1 MSAPRHVRKQ
11 LIIPAEIDQ
20 RLAAI
25 AVDTGTTSS
34 EVVRKAITLYI
45 IATEKKQQ
53 GLKLG
58 FARSDQTLETEV
70 IGLSEHSLSRQI
82 SNCQS
87 QCTGDLLFAESGL
100 VNGFS

>member
-1 MSAPRHVRKQ
+1 MSIPRHVRKQ

-25 AVDTGTTSS
+25 AVDTGTTAS

-58 FARSDQTLETEV
+58 FARPDQTLETEV
-70 IGLSEHSLSRQI
+70 IGL
-82 SNCQS
+82 
-87 QCTGDLLFAESGL
+87 
-100 VNGFS
+100 

>member
-1 MSAPRHVRKQ
+1 MSTPKHVRKQ

-25 AVDTGTTSS
+25 AVDTGTTVS

-58 FARSDQTLETEV
+58 FARPDQTLETEV
-70 IGLSEHSLSRQI
+70 IGL
-82 SNCQS
+82 
-87 QCTGDLLFAESGL
+87 
-100 VNGFS
+100 

>member
-1 MSAPRHVRKQ
+1 MSTPRHVRKQ

-25 AVDTGTTSS
+25 AVDTGTTVS

-58 FARSDQTLETEV
+58 FARPDQTLETEV
-70 IGLSEHSLSRQI
+70 IGL
-82 SNCQS
+82 
-87 QCTGDLLFAESGL
+87 
-100 VNGFS
+100 

>member
-1 MSAPRHVRKQ
+1 MSTPRHVRKQ

-25 AVDTGTTSS
+25 ALDTGTTAS

-45 IATEKKQQ
+45 IAIEKKQQ

-58 FARSDQTLETEV
+58 FARPDQALETEV
-70 IGLSEHSLSRQI
+70 IGL
-82 SNCQS
+82 
-87 QCTGDLLFAESGL
+87 
-100 VNGFS
+100 

>member
-1 MSAPRHVRKQ
+1 MSTPRHVRKQ

-25 AVDTGTTSS
+25 AVDTGTTVS

-45 IATEKKQQ
+45 IATEKKKQ

-58 FARSDQTLETEV
+58 FARPDQTLETEV
-70 IGLSEHSLSRQI
+70 IGL
-82 SNCQS
+82 
-87 QCTGDLLFAESGL
+87 
-100 VNGFS
+100 

>member
-1 MSAPRHVRKQ
+1 MSTPRHVRKQ

-25 AVDTGTTSS
+25 AVNTGTTVS

-58 FARSDQTLETEV
+58 FARPDQTLETEV
-70 IGLSEHSLSRQI
+70 IGL
-82 SNCQS
+82 
-87 QCTGDLLFAESGL
+87 
-100 VNGFS
+100 

>member
-1 MSAPRHVRKQ
+1 MSTPRHVRKQ

-25 AVDTGTTSS
+25 AVDTGTTAS

-58 FARSDQTLETEV
+58 FARPDQTLETEV
-70 IGLSEHSLSRQI
+70 IGL
-82 SNCQS
+82 
-87 QCTGDLLFAESGL
+87 
-100 VNGFS
+100 

>member
-1 MSAPRHVRKQ
+1 MSTPRHVRKQ

-25 AVDTGTTSS
+25 ALDTGTTVS

-58 FARSDQTLETEV
+58 FARPDQTLETEV
-70 IGLSEHSLSRQI
+70 IGL
-82 SNCQS
+82 
-87 QCTGDLLFAESGL
+87 
-100 VNGFS
+100 